1 MAMVVLPLNLRSF
14 EALASSVVGTSEV
27 DPSIAGASVVGPSI
41 AVASVVDPSTVE
53 ASEVDPSTV
62 GALVAERQEAA
73 VAMEAVDTFALAV

>member
-14 EALASSVVGTSEV
+14 EALASSVVGTS
-27 DPSIAGASVVGPSI
+27 VVGPSI
-41 AVASVVDPSTVE
+41 AVALVVDPSTVE